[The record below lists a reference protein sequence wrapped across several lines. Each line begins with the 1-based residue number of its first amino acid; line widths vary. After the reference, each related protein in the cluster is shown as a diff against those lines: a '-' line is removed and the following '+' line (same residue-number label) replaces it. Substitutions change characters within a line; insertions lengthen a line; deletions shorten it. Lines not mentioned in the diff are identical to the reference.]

1 MKLFGQPVGPKT
13 VEDLKELVA
22 STKLPFIAKGIMSVD
37 EALACVEAGV
47 NTIVV
52 SNHGGRVLDY
62 CQASCDVLEDIV
74 KAVGD
79 KITVLAD
86 GSIREGVDVLK
97 YLALGAKGVLVG
109 RPLIWGSIGGR
120 KEGVTTIMNT
130 LKSQLSQAMI
140 LTGTDDVKS
149 VSNKIITK

>member
-1 MKLFGQPVGPKT
+1 M
-13 VEDLKELVA
+13 
-22 STKLPFIAKGIMSVD
+22 
-37 EALACVEAGV
+37 
-47 NTIVV
+47 
-52 SNHGGRVLDY
+52 
-62 CQASCDVLEDIV
+62 EDIV
-74 KAVGD
+74 KAIGD

-86 GSIREGVDVLK
+86 GSVREGVDVLK

-109 RPLIWGSIGGR
+109 RPLTWGSIGGR